1 MSDLNGAYIKI
12 SHAGADIKGKVLE
25 SIQRNFAFLVLILNI
40 AVTVAYRLFSPWV
53 QNPFTP
59 DFFITLATNI
69 LTTMFCYCVFISYG
83 QRIEFQAMPGYRENC
98 QRWSMLSSEVRQRS
112 REFEAYCKERVEIER
127 EERRRAIVEN
137 NTMRSYKEYLEL
149 YRDKTRAQIREAV
162 IAGNLDRDT
171 AHYVNR
177 VNKRLRIKPINPL
190 LILCGIK
197 LSNVNDAGR
206 DGLAPSTVSVISRPV
221 TMFIVNAGVSMI
233 HGSWTGVSTGEEI
246 FDMIFA
252 VVMIIMSSVMG
263 YSSGVTS
270 ARKQHD
276 RIKGRIYF
284 LENFKK
290 DKEKA
295 PV

>member
-1 MSDLNGAYIKI
+1 MANLNDAYGKI
-12 SHAGADIKGKVLE
+12 SRGGDSIKSKLIEV
-25 SIQRNFAFLVLILNI
+25 IQRNFAFLVLVLNI

-69 LTTMFCYCVFISYG
+69 LTTMFCYVVFLSYG
-83 QRIEFQAMPGYRENC
+83 QRLEFASLAGYKENC
-98 QRWSMLSSEVRQRS
+98 ELWGCLSADARLRS
-112 REFEAYCKERVEIER
+112 REFEAYCKERIEIER

-137 NTMRSYKEYLEL
+137 NTMISYEEYLEC
-149 YRDKTRAQIREAV
+149 YKGKTRAQIREAV
-162 IAGNLDRDT
+162 IAGTLDRET
-171 AHYVNR
+171 AHHINR
-177 VNKRLRIKPINPL
+177 ANKRIRIKPINPL

-206 DGLAPSTVSVISRPV
+206 EGFSPSTVAIVSRPV
-221 TMFIVNAGVSMI
+221 SMFIINAGVSMI
-233 HGSWTGVSTGEEI
+233 HGSWTGVSTGEEV

-270 ARKQHD
+270 AHKQHD

-290 DKEKA
+290 DMEKA